1 MTDFRLSFLHH
12 PLPRRK
18 VLQLSGAAALTLT
31 ATACGASSSNTANSN
46 TTGNA
51 GSSVLTGTPAPA
63 EKTAPP
69 PSQEHASQPYFQGVE
84 YKRVPH
90 PHPTGKKTVLEVFYY
105 GCPHCYHLAPSL
117 EKWLA
122 TKPADVTF
130 DRMPAVLGNP
140 SWIFFARAYYT
151 AANLGILDKSHRAL
165 FDALHRDQQDLFS
178 VEKLAEFHS
187 RFGVKP
193 EDYIKMFKS
202 FKVDMQVK
210 EAGKLTQ
217 DYGIDGV
224 PTLIVNGTW
233 STDVSMAGGSYAALW
248 KLVDWLVEQPVQA
261 AV

>member
-1 MTDFRLSFLHH
+1 MNTHDDRLFQHMHS
-12 PLPRRK
+12 RR
-18 VLQLSGAAALTLT
+18 QLLKLGGMAALTLS
-31 ATACGASSSNTANSN
+31 ATACGAASTSTPS
-46 TTGNA
+46 GHDEQA
-51 GSSVLTGTPAPA
+51 GSS
-63 EKTAPP
+63 
-69 PSQEHASQPYFQGVE
+69 SQNQTTSDTPYFQGVE
-84 YKRVPH
+84 YKRVPR
-90 PHPTGKKTVLEVFYY
+90 PHYTGKKTVLEVFYY
-105 GCPHCYHLAPSL
+105 GCPHCYHLEPSL

-122 TKPADVTF
+122 TKPEEVAF

-140 SWIFFARAYYT
+140 QWIFFARAYYT
-151 AANLGILDKSHRAL
+151 AANLGILEKSHKAL
-165 FDALHRDQQDLFS
+165 FDALHRDRQPLFT

-233 STDVSMAGGSYAALW
+233 STDVSMAGGSHAALW
-248 KLVDWLVEQPVQA
+248 KLVDWLVNQPVQA